1 MGLKKSNEETSHF
14 SWLLLQLSGC
24 GLVGICTLFFLE
36 EMMVVTL
43 NDDEIDV
50 IKYALGVY
58 GKCLEFNE
66 QSDARNP
73 WHEKHK
79 RALSKV
85 LVDLERKEVRNAG

>member
-1 MGLKKSNEETSHF
+1 M
-14 SWLLLQLSGC
+14 
-24 GLVGICTLFFLE
+24 GICTLFFLE

-85 LVDLERKEVRNAG
+85 LGDLEKKEERNAG